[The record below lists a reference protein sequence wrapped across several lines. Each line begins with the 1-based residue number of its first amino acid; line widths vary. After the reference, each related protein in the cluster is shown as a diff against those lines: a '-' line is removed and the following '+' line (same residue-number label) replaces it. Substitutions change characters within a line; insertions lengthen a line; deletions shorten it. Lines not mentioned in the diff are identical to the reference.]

1 MLGKSSTALFVP
13 KSPVYLPVIFGILNC
28 IFRYNMGMVVR
39 HNDSMIGVT
48 FQYIFLVAAIV
59 GAGHF
64 ASSGVSVDRFTN
76 AAYENLASI
85 ATLSVGVPV
94 TPENTLALQFAQR
107 DGELTAREAQ
117 LLERERS
124 LGVKYDEAIAH
135 NKRLTLSVLGSVT
148 FLLLL
153 LILLNFYLDLKRN
166 EEDRG
171 ESRPA
176 DHHGEFTTRL

>member
-1 MLGKSSTALFVP
+1 
-13 KSPVYLPVIFGILNC
+13 
-28 IFRYNMGMVVR
+28 MVVQ
-39 HNDSMIGVT
+39 HNDGAVKVT

-59 GAGHF
+59 VAGNF
-64 ASSGVSVDRFTN
+64 AASDISLKKLTSV
-76 AAYENLASI
+76 AYENLASV

>member
-1 MLGKSSTALFVP
+1 
-13 KSPVYLPVIFGILNC
+13 
-28 IFRYNMGMVVR
+28 MVVQ
-39 HNDSMIGVT
+39 HNDGAVKVT

-59 GAGHF
+59 VAGNF
-64 ASSGVSVDRFTN
+64 AANDVSLKKFTN
-76 AAYENLASI
+76 AAYENLASV

-124 LGVKYDEAIAH
+124 LGAKYDEAIAH
-135 NKRLTLSVLGSVT
+135 NKRLTLYVLGSVT

-153 LILLNFYLDLKRN
+153 LILLNFYLDLKRG
-166 EEDRG
+166 EGDRK
-171 ESRPA
+171 ESRPTA